1 MFTPALPLLPQ
12 TRFAVDTP
20 AADVVGGVVF
30 PHQLHE
36 LRPRAL
42 VEQCEALA
50 RRFVYPGVT
59 GSLFATQPCLSLPL
73 LAAADRVHV
82 APPGAPPPRL
92 GDDVVED
99 CSALGAAWAP
109 GGVACGSKQR
119 MRHAAAAASGDAKA
133 GGAVFPAGATVTAW
147 FYSQHGALC
156 LDDFAFALPVLPAV
170 RWRLA
175 PVLRDMPLQFALW
188 RRNDGRPLLVVQLW
202 HEQLMQQPDAA
213 RSSITLL
220 QPAPMPVAA

>member
-1 MFTPALPLLPQ
+1 MLAQ

-20 AADVVGGVVF
+20 AADVVAGLVF

-59 GSLFATQPCLSLPL
+59 GSLFASPPCLSLPL

-82 APPGAPPPRL
+82 TPPGAPPPRL
-92 GDDVVED
+92 GDDVAED
-99 CSALGAAWAP
+99 CSALGARWAP
-109 GGVACGSKQR
+109 GGAACGSKQR
-119 MRHAAAAASGDAKA
+119 MRHAAAAAAAAGGDAA
-133 GGAVFPAGATVTAW
+133 AVFPAGATVTAW
-147 FYSQHGALC
+147 FYSQEGALC
-156 LDDFAFALPVLPAV
+156 LDDFAFALPVLSAV

-175 PVLRDMPLQFALW
+175 PTLRDMPLQFALW
-188 RRNDGRPLLVVQLW
+188 SRDDGRPLLVVQLW
-202 HEQLMQQPDAA
+202 HEQLLQLPREA
-213 RSSITLL
+213 RSSIPLPT
-220 QPAPMPVAA
+220 PAPMPVAV